1 MPGSP
6 AFLQKRKGIFTQP
19 MAKWGSKKISEYTYY
34 GTRRSIPGAVL
45 FLFLPVRK
53 FRSYLYYSVPGKKKR
68 GNFTAPSLYI
78 IYLSI
83 KRPGN
88 HQSKKE
94 NANPP
99 NPEFF
104 IISFTLEIRTCSE
117 LRCIFIEPY
126 TLCIQVRNRTVS

>member
-1 MPGSP
+1 MPSNPPSYKSAGES
-6 AFLQKRKGIFTQP
+6 FTQP
-19 MAKWGSKKISEYTYY
+19 VAKCCSKKISEYTYY